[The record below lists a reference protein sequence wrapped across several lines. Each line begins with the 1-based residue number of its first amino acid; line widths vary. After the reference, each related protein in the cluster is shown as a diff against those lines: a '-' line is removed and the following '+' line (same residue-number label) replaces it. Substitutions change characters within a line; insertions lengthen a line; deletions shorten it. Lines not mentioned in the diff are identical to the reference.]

1 MLEKS
6 IYSKKNLNRK
16 KLSKNIN
23 LTKDPIWDLLRKVT
37 IPASVGSLFQTFY
50 NLVDTWFAG
59 KISAEAIAAIAK
71 SFPIFFVIIAVG
83 VGIGAATNASIGNL
97 IGEKKINKA
106 SLLVAQ
112 SVVFAI
118 LISIIVT
125 LFGLN
130 ASNFLL
136 TVMGSDIASIALT
149 REYLDIIFYGTFI
162 VMIQISLNGTLNAQ
176 GDTKSYRNALIF
188 SFFLNILLNPLFIF
202 GSTNSFIWI
211 SNFIPVLINFN
222 FPGII
227 PEFGISG
234 LAIATVISQLIGT
247 IYLAY
252 KVNLCG
258 LRKYLNI
265 KCFIP
270 KLDLLQDLFSQAVPI
285 MFSMLFIGVGIFNIL
300 YFIGQFGELA
310 TAGYGAALR
319 VEQVFLLPVIG
330 LNTAVLSIG
339 GQNFGA
345 KEFYRIKELYLKA
358 LLFGCSFMV
367 VAGIILFFGAEF
379 FVSQFTNNS
388 EAIYHGAIYLK
399 IAALIGPIYP
409 VFFVTTA
416 VFQALKK
423 PIYSLY
429 LSILRLTALPFLSLW
444 YVINIRAGN
453 YNDIFYTIMITNWL
467 MGIAVLSFIP
477 FFFRKKLRMSFKK
490 LFVF

>member
-1 MLEKS
+1 M
-6 IYSKKNLNRK
+6 SKKL
-16 KLSKNIN
+16 N
-23 LTKDPIWDLLRKVT
+23 LTKDPIWYLLQKVT

-59 KISAEAIAAIAK
+59 KISAEAIGAIAK
-71 SFPIFFVIIAVG
+71 SFPIYFVIIAVG

-97 IGEKKINKA
+97 LGAKKTNQA

-112 SVVFAI
+112 SIVFAI
-118 LISIIVT
+118 IISIIVT

-130 ASNFLL
+130 ASDFLL
-136 TVMGSDIASIALT
+136 TVMGSDVQSIILT

-176 GDTKSYRNALIF
+176 GDTKSYRNVLIF
-188 SFFLNILLNPLFIF
+188 SFFLNIILNPI
-202 GSTNSFIWI
+202 FIWGYG
-211 SNFIPVLINFN
+211 FIPA
-222 FPGII
+222 
-227 PEFGISG
+227 FGIGG

-247 IYLAY
+247 VYLAY
-252 KVNLCG
+252 KVNSCK
-258 LRKYLNI
+258 LRKYLYI
-265 KCFIP
+265 QCFIP
-270 KLDLLQDLFSQAVPI
+270 KYVLMRDLLSQAVPI

-345 KEFYRIKELYLKA
+345 KEFYRIKELYYKA
-358 LLFGCSFMV
+358 LLFGCTFMAI
-367 VAGIILFFGAEF
+367 AGIILFFGAEF
-379 FVSQFTNNS
+379 FVSQFTDNTK
-388 EAIYHGAIYLK
+388 AIYHGTIYLK

-409 VFFVTTA
+409 VFFITTA

-423 PIYSLY
+423 SIYSLY
-429 LSILRLTALPFLSLW
+429 LSILRLTAFPFLSLW
-444 YVINIRAGN
+444 YVINVRGGN
-453 YNDIFYTIMITNWL
+453 YNDIFYTIMATNWL
-467 MGIAVLSFIP
+467 MGLAVLFFIP
-477 FFFRKKLRMSFKK
+477 FFFRKKLRISFKK